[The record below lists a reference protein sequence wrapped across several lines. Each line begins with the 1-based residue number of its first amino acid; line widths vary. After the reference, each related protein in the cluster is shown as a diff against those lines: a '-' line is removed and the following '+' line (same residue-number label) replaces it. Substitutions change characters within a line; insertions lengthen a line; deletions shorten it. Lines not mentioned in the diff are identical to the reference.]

1 MPSANGDYTLPIPVD
16 GDYYWKFKDSG
27 GDGIAWYDN
36 LLLYRRRKYWFD
48 KRCGVVTVNSWR
60 MDCPLTSEQ
69 VVDMASLCVRQEM
82 NGPLVPIT
90 GYRYKGTEY

>member
-1 MPSANGDYTLPIPVD
+1 MNKDYTLPLPPS
-16 GDYYWKFKDSG
+16 GDYYWAFLDSD

-36 LLLYRRRKYWFD
+36 LVLYRPRKYWFD

-60 MDCPLTSEQ
+60 MERPLTSDQ
-69 VVDMASLCVRQEM
+69 VMDMASLCVRQET

-90 GYRYKGTEY
+90 GYRYKGAEY